1 MRIASSCEQGVDDS
15 ETRLY
20 ELFSQIPISIA
31 SAESAVEQCD
41 SPPKRFG
48 VPILNEDVKLAQA
61 TTIPRNTKKCT
72 VNVWW
77 DWRANRCK
85 TNTRNL

>member
-77 DWRANRCK
+77 DWRANHCK